1 MNWLSLVAIS
11 ALSGSAEVY
20 VDNYISDC
28 YFKGRG
34 AVSQKLFF
42 AVGYILAA
50 VVTILFS
57 GFDFLNLDFTVPLLL
72 VLAGICSSLAGIPY
86 YKTLEIDDSTNL
98 GIFMQTAPILY
109 LVLGCLFLNESI
121 SPSQLIAFAVIMAA
135 PLLIILNTRKRSR
148 KTKLRAV
155 FYAFLYVLIEV
166 VGNLI
171 FVKENTGEIALIS
184 SIALLILGKGIG
196 NVIIMAFKPKWIKRF
211 KNVVKSSEKKVL
223 IPLFWTFVFSLAYT
237 FSYRIVLVLAPSVAL
252 ASALLDSAEPI
263 TIFFMGIIL
272 TLIWPKLGREKL
284 NKKSVLIHLAA
295 TVLVVIGIILLQIQ
309 T

>member
-1 MNWLSLVAIS
+1 M
-11 ALSGSAEVY
+11 
-20 VDNYISDC
+20 
-28 YFKGRG
+28 
-34 AVSQKLFF
+34 
-42 AVGYILAA
+42 
-50 VVTILFS
+50 
-57 GFDFLNLDFTVPLLL
+57 
-72 VLAGICSSLAGIPY
+72 
-86 YKTLEIDDSTNL
+86 
-98 GIFMQTAPILY
+98 
-109 LVLGCLFLNESI
+109 
-121 SPSQLIAFAVIMAA
+121 
-135 PLLIILNTRKRSR
+135 IILNTRKRSR